1 MTTPISSTPVGCM
14 HNGLPETSASDVI
27 EHIGNFRFGDA
38 IRDMIDPRS
47 PSEVNFGDR
56 TMEQSN
62 RSTDK
67 KDT

>member
-1 MTTPISSTPVGCM
+1 MTTPIHSIPVGCM
-14 HNGLPETSASDVI
+14 HNGLPETSIHHVI

-38 IRDMIDPRS
+38 IRDMTDPRS
-47 PSEVNFGDR
+47 PSEVNFGNR
-56 TMEQSN
+56 TVEQSN